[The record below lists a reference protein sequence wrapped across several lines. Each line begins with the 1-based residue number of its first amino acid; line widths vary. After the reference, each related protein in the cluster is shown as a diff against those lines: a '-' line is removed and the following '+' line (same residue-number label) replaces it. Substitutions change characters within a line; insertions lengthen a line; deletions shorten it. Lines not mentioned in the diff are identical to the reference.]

1 MLWGM
6 RGRRRLAAVV
16 AAMLVL
22 AAPAAAA
29 TFSSGSYGGK
39 TAQGKRISFKA
50 NFANTDVTKLKF
62 SETGKCNNGDKSKGN
77 QGPLNATVSSKGK
90 FHITGKSPSGATKL
104 SLNGVIS
111 GTKAHGSFTLVTRFT
126 KAGKASA
133 SGSVKCAT
141 GKVKWSAK
149 LGG

>member
-1 MLWGM
+1 M

-29 TFSSGSYGGK
+29 TTFTSGTYGGN

-50 NFANTDVTKLKF
+50 NFANTDITKLKF
-62 SETGKCNNGDKSKGN
+62 SESGKCDNGDKSKGN
-77 QGPLNATVSSKGK
+77 QGPLTATVGSKGK
-90 FHITGKSPSGATKL
+90 FHISGKSPSGATKL

-111 GTKAHGSFTLVTRFT
+111 GNKAHGSFTLVTRFT
-126 KAGKASA
+126 KSGKASA
-133 SGSVKCAT
+133 KGTIKCAT